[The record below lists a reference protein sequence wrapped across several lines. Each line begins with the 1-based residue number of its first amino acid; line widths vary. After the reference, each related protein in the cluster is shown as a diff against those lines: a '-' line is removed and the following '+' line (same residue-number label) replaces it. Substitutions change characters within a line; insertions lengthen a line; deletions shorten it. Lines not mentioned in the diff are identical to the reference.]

1 VAFIVITV
9 LEAKSEFQKK
19 QKVLIKHADK
29 KTFIQTDKPVYKPGQ
44 IGMDRMPCLVRE
56 KAVFRPHNTG

>member
-1 VAFIVITV
+1 M
-9 LEAKSEFQKK
+9 EGNSEFQKK

-44 IGMDRMPCLVRE
+44 IGMNRMPCLVRE
-56 KAVFRPHNTG
+56 RVVHKPQNVEYSVVL